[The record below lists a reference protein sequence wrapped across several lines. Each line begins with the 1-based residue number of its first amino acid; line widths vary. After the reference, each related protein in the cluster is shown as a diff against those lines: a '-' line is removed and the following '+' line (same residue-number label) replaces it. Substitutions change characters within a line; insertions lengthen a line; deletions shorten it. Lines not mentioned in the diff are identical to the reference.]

1 MPRCSSALEVLHQLE
16 SPSWCDNRRHNQQ
29 AYHADMGFLDDARDK
44 LGAAVDSQGD
54 KIGEGLD
61 KVGDLIDEKTGGS
74 HGDKIDLG
82 VDKAKDALD
91 GLDGKNDDIA

>member
-1 MPRCSSALEVLHQLE
+1 MGIL
-16 SPSWCDNRRHNQQ
+16 DN
-29 AYHADMGFLDDARDK
+29 
-44 LGAAVDSQGD
+44 VGD
-54 KIGEGLD
+54 LAKQNEQKIEEGIE

>member
-1 MPRCSSALEVLHQLE
+1 M
-16 SPSWCDNRRHNQQ
+16 
-29 AYHADMGFLDDARDK
+29 
-44 LGAAVDSQGD
+44 GAAVDSQGD

>member
-1 MPRCSSALEVLHQLE
+1 M
-16 SPSWCDNRRHNQQ
+16 
-29 AYHADMGFLDDARDK
+29 
-44 LGAAVDSQGD
+44 GAAVDSQGD

-91 GLDGKNDDIA
+91 ALDGKNDDIS